1 MISIMKKLLLH
12 LDTDISPSTFD
23 QVVAYDS
30 NVDNIIAYG
39 GITVDNVT
47 SHVHGMLFTRGV
59 DNLKNS
65 AIFIGG
71 SNVSASDLV
80 GAAVKRAFFGPMTV
94 SVMLDP
100 NGSNTTAAAIV
111 RKVMTNYDVN
121 DKKVVIIGS
130 GPVGQRTAL
139 FFLKEGAGEV
149 VITSRDIT
157 RSTAISLQMKSAYGV
172 NITAGEAAND
182 ESVNKLLNDAHVA
195 IACGPP
201 GVCVIPQSAWESN
214 DTLEV
219 VADVN
224 AVPPQGIAGLDV
236 MDNGTDKKGIRFYG
250 ALTIGNFK
258 MKVHRAAIKSLYESN
273 NQFLNESTIYD
284 IACKIT
290 SK

>member
-1 MISIMKKLLLH
+1 MKKLLLH
-12 LDTDISPSTFD
+12 LDTDASPSTFD

-39 GITVDNVT
+39 GITVENVT
-47 SHVHGMLFTRGV
+47 SHVHGMIFTRGGG
-59 DNLKNS
+59 NLKNS

-80 GAAVKRAFFGPMTV
+80 GEVVKKSFFGPMSV

-111 RKVMTNYDVN
+111 RKVTTNYDIN
-121 DKKVVIIGS
+121 GKKVVIIGS
-130 GPVGQRTAL
+130 GPVGQRAAL
-139 FFLKEGAGEV
+139 LFLKEGAGEV

-157 RSTAISLQMKSAYGV
+157 RSKAISLQMKNDYGV
-172 NITAGEAAND
+172 SATAGEAASGI
-182 ESVNKLLNDAHVA
+182 SVNKLLKDAHVA
-195 IACGPP
+195 IACGPA
-201 GVCVIPQSAWESN
+201 GVCVIPQSAWRSF

-224 AVPPQGIAGLDV
+224 AVPPLGIAGLDV
-236 MDNGTDKKGIRFYG
+236 MDNCTDKKGIRFYG
-250 ALTIGNFK
+250 ALAIGNLK
-258 MKVHRAAIKSLYESN
+258 MKVHRAAIKSLYESS
-273 NQFLNESTIYD
+273 NQFLNETTIYD
-284 IACKIT
+284 IACKTT

>member
-1 MISIMKKLLLH
+1 MKKLLLH

-47 SHVHGMLFTRGV
+47 SHVHGMIFTRSV

-224 AVPPQGIAGLDV
+224 AVPPQGIAGLYV
-236 MDNGTDKKGIRFYG
+236 MDNGTDKKGIRLYG

>member
-1 MISIMKKLLLH
+1 MKKLLLH

-47 SHVHGMLFTRGV
+47 SHVHGMIFTRSV

-157 RSTAISLQMKSAYGV
+157 RSTATSLQMKSAYGV
-172 NITAGEAAND
+172 NVTAGEAAND

>member
-1 MISIMKKLLLH
+1 
-12 LDTDISPSTFD
+12 
-23 QVVAYDS
+23 
-30 NVDNIIAYG
+30 
-39 GITVDNVT
+39 
-47 SHVHGMLFTRGV
+47 
-59 DNLKNS
+59 
-65 AIFIGG
+65 
-71 SNVSASDLV
+71 
-80 GAAVKRAFFGPMTV
+80 MTV

-111 RKVMTNYDVN
+111 RKVMTNYDIN

-182 ESVNKLLNDAHVA
+182 ESVNKLLNDAHIA